1 VARCALS
8 AKTVSVPVRA
18 TPDGSPVTGL
28 LRAEAD
34 VHRQRAPAD
43 MRQRGMIAVMAV
55 A

>member
-1 VARCALS
+1 
-8 AKTVSVPVRA
+8 
-18 TPDGSPVTGL
+18 L

-55 A
+55 ARLLALLSGKKSSDAT